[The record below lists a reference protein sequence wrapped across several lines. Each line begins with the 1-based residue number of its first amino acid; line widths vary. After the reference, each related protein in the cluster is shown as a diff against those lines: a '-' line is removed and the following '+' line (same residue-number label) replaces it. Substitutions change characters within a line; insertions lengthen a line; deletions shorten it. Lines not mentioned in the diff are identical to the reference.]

1 MSLCASPCT
10 TCTEME
16 GKGQGL
22 YSLRLNEVNVTRTNA
37 VHVSPTLDL
46 ITRKERMTQ
55 LNYAL
60 QIYSRKYCKHFN
72 ILGKYILQ

>member
-1 MSLCASPCT
+1 MRLCAFPCT
-10 TCTEME
+10 TRTEME

-46 ITRKERMTQ
+46 ITRKKRMSQ
-55 LNYAL
+55 LNYDL
-60 QIYSRKYCKHFN
+60 RTYDRKYCKHVET
-72 ILGKYILQ
+72 Y